1 MADVQSKYEAK
12 KITVDEAAQLIQSGE
27 KILSN
32 SVAAMPVTLI
42 NKITD
47 RYKELDDVHI
57 YGSNLITPFKFL
69 EDPEV
74 AAHVRFHTTF
84 LGPLER
90 HYAHLGLFEVSSVN
104 FSNIKEYLTEQ
115 IKADVFIT
123 TVAPMDEDGY
133 FNLGPMGVAI
143 GRLGTD
149 VAKRVI
155 VQVNPNVPP
164 VNGKETMVHIDEVD
178 YVFEL
183 AEPLAE
189 VPELPSSDLDK
200 QIAKHILPEVEDGS
214 CIQIGVGGLSG
225 AVSYGLL
232 EKKDLS
238 VHTEMI
244 TESMLTLTQKGAITG
259 KIVGGFA
266 MGLRDLYDFASTSD
280 QISIEPVYDVVNP
293 YLAGQKDKLIS
304 INACLMVD
312 LTGQVVSEGIG
323 TKMISSTG
331 GALDFARAAGLSK
344 GGKSFFC
351 LRSINEDPKT
361 GELTSNIRFGLPEGT
376 PVTIPRSDTDYIAT
390 EYGIAHLK
398 NHSIEERVRRLI
410 AIAHPDFREEL
421 TEQAKQVGY
430 IS

>member
-1 MADVQSKYEAK
+1 MDVKEKYESK
-12 KITVDEAAQLIQSGE
+12 KITLEEAAKSINNGE
-27 KILSN
+27 KVLTN
-32 SVAAMPVTLI
+32 SVAAMPVTLL

-47 RYKELDDVHI
+47 RYQELEDVHI

-69 EDPEV
+69 DDPEV
-74 AAHVRFHTTF
+74 AEHVHFHTTF

-90 HYAHLGLFEVSSVN
+90 HYAHLGLFEISSVN
-104 FSNIKEYLTEQ
+104 FSNIKEYLSEQ
-115 IKADVFIT
+115 IKPDVFIT
-123 TVAPMDEDGY
+123 TVAPMDDEGY
-133 FNLGPMGVAI
+133 FNLGPMGASI
-143 GRLGTD
+143 GRLGTELAD
-149 VAKRVI
+149 RAI

-164 VNGKETMVHIDEVD
+164 VNGKDIKIHIDEVD
-178 YVFEL
+178 NVFEL

-189 VPELPSSDLDK
+189 VPEIPSSDIDK
-200 QIAKHILPEVEDGS
+200 KIAQYLLPEIEDGS
-214 CIQIGVGGLSG
+214 TIQIGVGGLSG

-232 EKKDLS
+232 EKKNLS

-244 TESMLTLTQKGAITG
+244 TESMLTLTEKGAITG

-280 QISIEPVYDVVNP
+280 QISIEPIYEVVNP
-293 YLAGQKDKLIS
+293 YIAGQKDKLIS

-312 LTGQVVSEGIG
+312 LTGQVVSEGVG
-323 TKMISSTG
+323 TKLISSTG

-351 LRSINEDPKT
+351 LRSTNKDAET
-361 GELTSNIRFGLPEGT
+361 GEITSNIRFGLPEGT
-376 PVTIPRSDTDYIAT
+376 PVTVPRSDTDYIAT
-390 EYGIAHLK
+390 EYGVAHLK
-398 NHSIEERVRRLI
+398 NHSIQERVHRLI

-421 TEQAKQVGY
+421 TKQAKKAGY